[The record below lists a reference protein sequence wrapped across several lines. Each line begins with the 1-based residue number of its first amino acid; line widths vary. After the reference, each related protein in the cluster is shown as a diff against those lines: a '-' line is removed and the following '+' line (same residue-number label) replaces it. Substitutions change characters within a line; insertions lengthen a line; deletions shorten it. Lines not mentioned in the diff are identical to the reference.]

1 MLITDEVSENFDYF
15 AVKVGEDGSREA
27 FDASELRKA
36 TDTEV
41 AKAKGDHTSELSV
54 GDYARVDSNGWR
66 LADLSLSEGDLVR
79 IRDTGIIHDFIVD
92 RVSDGKSEAFFAL
105 DLKKVDA
112 PEITFEPGDLV
123 RITKDQSG
131 KPVGTIVEVTDV
143 HPDLIWYPSSA
154 PIGYVASK
162 DAVELVCRKA
172 DRKDTV
178 TVG

>member
-1 MLITDEVSENFDYF
+1 MAKLNDVKVMEAKDGVVTKIRYAGEDYEKVSER
-15 AVKVGEDGSREA
+15 AEVGDIVQS
-27 FDASELRKA
+27 
-36 TDTEV
+36 
-41 AKAKGDHTSELSV
+41 KGDSTSELSV

-143 HPDLIWYPSSA
+143 HPDLIWYPSGA
-154 PIGYVASK
+154 PIGYAASK